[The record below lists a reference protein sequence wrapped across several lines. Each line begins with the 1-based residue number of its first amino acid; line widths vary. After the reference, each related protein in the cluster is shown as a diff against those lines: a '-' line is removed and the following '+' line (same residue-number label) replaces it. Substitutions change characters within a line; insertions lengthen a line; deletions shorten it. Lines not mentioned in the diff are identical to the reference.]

1 MCTSQAYEGKKRLN
15 TDDYLWQGKLQYLV
29 MRKEVVISIET
40 TLGCS
45 SHDKCMSLACDNC
58 SVATATVQRHG
69 SDHEGICSLHRHKG
83 GEDDNE
89 RAQHVRADAAEVVA
103 PIFTGVQIRSACNKS

>member
-15 TDDYLWQGKLQYLV
+15 TDDYLWQGELQYLV

-58 SVATATVQRHG
+58 SVATAAIQRHG
-69 SDHEGICSLHRHKG
+69 SDHEGIRSLHRHKG

-89 RAQHVRADAAEVVA
+89 SAKHVRVVLML
-103 PIFTGVQIRSACNKS
+103 PKKLRRFSQSSNKERMS

>member
-1 MCTSQAYEGKKRLN
+1 
-15 TDDYLWQGKLQYLV
+15 